1 MTDRLG
7 KIITIVLL
15 AILSLPGSLHAQ
27 GKKPATLAELV
38 AYTGADREQILV
50 AGAKAEGKV
59 VWYTSLAG
67 SSYKELAQGFE
78 KKYPGVKA
86 EVYRAASNELLA
98 RIDAEAKARQYL
110 ADTIE
115 TTLPLLKSLR
125 EDGLLAVYYSP
136 HLAKY
141 PAHAKESAGKGLYYW
156 GVNRESFIGVGYNP
170 NLIAPDAVPKNF
182 AGLLNPRLKGKMGFT
197 TSETG
202 VRMMGA
208 MLKFKGEEFAKKLK
222 AQDVSLHSV
231 SGRAIA
237 DMAIS
242 GEVPI
247 SPSIFRDHAM
257 ESKLKGAPIDWV
269 PMEAVPTNAGATSIL
284 YQAPHPH
291 AAVLM
296 ADFILSPEG
305 QKILEDLQFGSPSKD
320 FGFKRWYPEG
330 GLNTAQ
336 YDREATA
343 WQKALREIGR
353 K

>member
-1 MTDRLG
+1 MRHSWRQLVVAF
-7 KIITIVLL
+7 VLL
-15 AILSLPGSLHAQ
+15 AGLPAIVHAQ
-27 GKKPATLAELV
+27 GKKPGTLSELV
-38 AYTGADREQILV
+38 AYTGADREKILA

-59 VWYTSLAG
+59 TWYTSLAG

-78 KKYPGVKA
+78 KKYGVKV
-86 EVYRAASNELLA
+86 EVYRATSNDLMA
-98 RIDAEAKARQYL
+98 RISSEAKARQYL
-110 ADTIE
+110 VDTIE

-125 EDGLLAVYYSP
+125 EDGLLAVYTSP
-136 HLAKY
+136 HLQKY
-141 PAHAKESAGKGLYYW
+141 PAYAKEKAGNGLYYW

-170 NLIAPDAVPKNF
+170 NVIPANAVPKNF
-182 AGLLNPRLKGKMGFT
+182 DGLLNPLLKGKIGIT
-197 TSETG
+197 TSDTG

-208 MLKFKGEEFAKKLK
+208 MLKFKGEGFVNRLK
-222 AQDVSLHSV
+222 AQDISLHSV
-231 SGRAIA
+231 SGRAMA

-269 PMEAVPTNAGATSIL
+269 AMEGVPTNAGGTSIL

-291 AAVLM
+291 GAVLM

-320 FGFKRWYPEG
+320 FGFNRWYPEAG
-330 GLNTAQ
+330 MNTEQ
-336 YDREATA
+336 YDREATK
-343 WQKALREIGR
+343 WQKALRELGR
-353 K
+353 KS

>member
-1 MTDRLG
+1 VVFRFRQLV
-7 KIITIVLL
+7 IAVFFL
-15 AILSLPGSLHAQ
+15 ASLPTLLLAQ
-27 GKKPATLAELV
+27 GKKPSTLAELV
-38 AYTGADREQILV
+38 AYTGADREQILI
-50 AGAKAEGKV
+50 AGARAEGKV
-59 VWYTSLAG
+59 SWYTSLAG

-78 KKYPGVKA
+78 KKYRVKC
-86 EVYRAASNELLA
+86 EVYRAASNELQA
-98 RIDAEAKARQYL
+98 RISAEAKARQYI

-125 EDGLLAVYYSP
+125 EDGLLAVYTSP
-136 HLAKY
+136 HLLKY
-141 PAHAKESAGKGLYYW
+141 PAHAKEKAGNGLYYW
-156 GVNRESFIGVGYNP
+156 GVNRESFIGVGFNP
-170 NLIAPDAVPKNF
+170 NLIPASAVPKNF
-182 AGLLNPRLKGKMGFT
+182 AGLLSPQLKGKLGFT

-208 MLKFKGEEFAKKLK
+208 ILKFKGAAFADKLK
-222 AQDVSLHSV
+222 GQEISLHSV
-231 SGRAIA
+231 SGRAMA

-269 PMEAVPTNAGATSIL
+269 AMEGVPTNAGATSII

-296 ADFILSPEG
+296 ADYILSPEG

-320 FGFKRWYPEG
+320 FGFKRWYPEAG
-330 GLNTAQ
+330 MNTDQ
-336 YDREATA
+336 YDKESTR

-353 K
+353 KS